1 MATTITDLA
10 RRLPA
15 LFAAVSLAGLAAC
28 SGGGGSGGAPPT
40 SLKGA
45 SFWTPSS
52 DLDQAA
58 LRNIEGGV
66 GNDFG
71 SVIYIDD
78 GFAQFL
84 QEQTQSGPDGTN
96 LFQQDG
102 DNLAIVSTP
111 DGQSPSQYSDI
122 RLLRL
127 VYLRGGELYVQD
139 GILGRFTSENRM
151 ALASGTATF
160 TGVDTSE
167 VLVSLP
173 SGGTFDLLRG
183 DVVATA
189 DFDGGR
195 VDVTLSDFAPSP
207 DATFDEVRVN
217 GMTISGSGFRGGSL
231 VVLQSGQPTGD
242 FSGGDFQSSGL
253 FAGWNDSNGTAAGGN
268 IPAEL
273 GGAFLAATTDGTV
286 VGRYVAD

>member
-1 MATTITDLA
+1 MATTITEAA
-10 RRLPA
+10 RRLPS
-15 LFAAVSLAGLAAC
+15 LLAAASLAGLAAC
-28 SGGGGSGGAPPT
+28 GGGGGSSGAPPVT
-40 SLKGA
+40 LKGA

-58 LRNIEGGV
+58 LRNIEGGSG
-66 GNDFG
+66 GNFG

-96 LFQQDG
+96 FFQQDG
-102 DNLAIVSTP
+102 DNFAIVSTP

-122 RLLRL
+122 RFLRL
-127 VYLRGGELYVQD
+127 VYVRGGELFVQD
-139 GILGRFTSENRM
+139 GILGRFTSDTRM

-160 TGVDTSE
+160 TGVDSSE
-167 VLVSLP
+167 VLTRP
-173 SGGTFDLLRG
+173 SSGPTFDLLRG
-183 DVVATA
+183 DVVAVA

-195 VDVTLSDFAPSP
+195 VNVTLSDFAPSP
-207 DATFDEVRVN
+207 NATFDEVRVN
-217 GMTISGSGFRGGSL
+217 NMTISGSSFRGGSL

-286 VGRYVAD
+286 VGRYAAD